1 MDVRKSGYKDI
12 NWFVYK
18 FLPESWKYHSRGKL
32 VFKGPLLDFHDC
44 GRCRL
49 STSKNESHDSWMVW
63 LIDFFWGQVFQ
74 VKAVRL

>member
-1 MDVRKSGYKDI
+1 MFAFRGGYHFCLERMDVRKSGYKDI

-49 STSKNESHDSWMVW
+49 STSKKRVT
-63 LIDFFWGQVFQ
+63 
-74 VKAVRL
+74 